1 MSVFCEGNHTAIK
14 SGTRK
19 KYGFQVW
26 SSLWSQ
32 SAVLY
37 IFLICPFSHYHK
49 QLYYLHLL
57 FSNFFFKLCHSHLQ
71 QIILSSSWHRKH
83 NSFRQNF
90 LKALFSYVN
99 TSTYLRPFYHRKWD
113 VHFLPKASPAIHIF
127 HPLRSLLCQSA
138 LLLPSASSPFGVLP
152 SAYDIF
158 KPLPCEKASPFS
170 TLCLS

>member
-1 MSVFCEGNHTAIK
+1 MVSNADRALGANQQSFTYSSSAPFPVITNNFTI
-14 SGTRK
+14 
-19 KYGFQVW
+19 YIYYFQ
-26 SSLWSQ
+26 
-32 SAVLY
+32 
-37 IFLICPFSHYHK
+37 IPFS
-49 QLYYLHLL
+49 
-57 FSNFFFKLCHSHLQ
+57 NCHSHLQ
-71 QIILSSSWHRKH
+71 QIVLSSSWYRKH

-90 LKALFSYVN
+90 LKVLFSYVN
-99 TSTYLRPFYHRKWD
+99 TSTYLRPFYHREWD
-113 VHFLPKASPAIHIF
+113 AHFLPKASPAIHIF